1 MCLLC
6 LSPRNS
12 YLLYLNLAFLLQVE
26 ELKTKVEELEVN
38 MGILREEMESGGG
51 GEGNG
56 EGNSVQMKQIMSQ
69 NERLREAL
77 IKLD

>member
-1 MCLLC
+1 MD
-6 LSPRNS
+6 
-12 YLLYLNLAFLLQVE
+12 

-38 MGILREEMESGGG
+38 MAILKEEMESGGG
-51 GEGNG
+51 GVGTG

-77 IKLD
+77 IKSV